1 MTAHVRDGV
10 VGVDVRRIPD
20 PGVELEQVG
29 RGAGDRGLALGGG
42 DEAGAVPV
50 NGLVQLRGV
59 EQYHGVA
66 VPPVGVDEGLEAGFI
81 HLGRGVAGVI
91 GVGVVG
97 VGHEGRE
104 DAVHGLPPGACPAE
118 PDRVGMPRQSRACA

>member
-1 MTAHVRDGV
+1 
-10 VGVDVRRIPD
+10 
-20 PGVELEQVG
+20 
-29 RGAGDRGLALGGG
+29 
-42 DEAGAVPV
+42 V

-97 VGHEGRE
+97 VGHVAAQHEGREEHEGRE